1 MFQFNLL
8 LKQFILPFCF
18 RNALFLIFM
27 LVTFSANAQSTQI
40 QGEMCGTSLLHNQ
53 RLQKDPAFAARV
65 QSDEK
70 GCLQAT
76 KTEHYI
82 ELLAHKYVLCH
93 WLCIFCK
100 MELL

>member
-1 MFQFNLL
+1 
-8 LKQFILPFCF
+8 
-18 RNALFLIFM
+18 M

-70 GCLQAT
+70 R
-76 KTEHYI
+76 
-82 ELLAHKYVLCH
+82 LLASNQNRALHRTSSSQVRVVPLVVH
-93 WLCIFCK
+93 ICK